1 MNPWGQPQ
9 QPYNPA
15 MAAYYQQQQQA
26 AYGAYPQ
33 QQYQAQPQ
41 YQPVPGYPPQPQ
53 YPYAQ
58 PGYAYPPQQTYG
70 AAPAY
75 YPQPVVPAAPVAA
88 PPAPPAPAPAPVA
101 VELPEGAKAPMN
113 VFVGKLPLDV
123 HESCVEAL
131 LKQCGGVLKW
141 KRSVG
146 DNNVPKAFGFCTFSD
161 AQGAL
166 AAVELLNEFDL
177 KGQKIQVKT
186 GQKEQAI
193 LDDLITKRRALTS
206 AATQTYSSPPGGVQR
221 TPADEE
227 KLSRLR
233 TFVSTIDTTKP
244 VPAAALASLMP
255 NAPAPGSKEQ
265 MIAEEMEKFREK
277 QAQRDKELED
287 ERRRKLQAKV
297 QEAQALEKTIS
308 ASLDS
313 AKKRTLGMKGGP
325 EKRPK
330 LETPAATALAPNAP
344 KLGFSLGGAP
354 APPRGFK
361 PGLATSAFGAEEAS
375 KPRVLQKLDDDESA
389 APAPSLSDNQS
400 SARAATDE
408 DAKKRDRAIAEAIP
422 TDADQLFKATVDWAA
437 VERAGV
443 VQAKLRPWVAKKIAE
458 YLGEE
463 EPTLINYICSCL
475 GRRAKPEEIRDEL
488 ALVLDEDAQT
498 MVVKLWRVL
507 LFHAAKAAQR
517 PSA

>member
-26 AYGAYPQ
+26 AAYGYQ
-33 QQYQAQPQ
+33 QQQPYQQPQ

-146 DNNVPKAFGFCTFSD
+146 ENNIPKAFGFCTFSD

-221 TPADEE
+221 SPADEE

-233 TFVSTIDTTKP
+233 TFVSSIDTTKP

-297 QEAQALEKTIS
+297 QEAQNLEKTIA

-330 LETPAATALAPNAP
+330 LETPAAVSVRLHRMSHYTPHRR
-344 KLGFSLGGAP
+344 
-354 APPRGFK
+354 PRWRR
-361 PGLATSAFGAEEAS
+361 T
-375 KPRVLQKLDDDESA
+375 RR
-389 APAPSLSDNQS
+389 S
-400 SARAATDE
+400 SASRSVRHRRRRAASS
-408 DAKKRDRAIAEAIP
+408 RDWP
-422 TDADQLFKATVDWAA
+422 Q
-437 VERAGV
+437 
-443 VQAKLRPWVAKKIAE
+443 Q
-458 YLGEE
+458 
-463 EPTLINYICSCL
+463 
-475 GRRAKPEEIRDEL
+475 
-488 ALVLDEDAQT
+488 
-498 MVVKLWRVL
+498 
-507 LFHAAKAAQR
+507 
-517 PSA
+517 PSAPRRRRSRASCRSSTTTSPRPQRLYLVMITHPRARPQTTTPKNATARSPRPFPPTPTSSSRRLSTGPRCVCSIFIPITLVI

>member
-1 MNPWGQPQ
+1 
-9 QPYNPA
+9 
-15 MAAYYQQQQQA
+15 
-26 AYGAYPQ
+26 
-33 QQYQAQPQ
+33 
-41 YQPVPGYPPQPQ
+41 
-53 YPYAQ
+53 
-58 PGYAYPPQQTYG
+58 
-70 AAPAY
+70 
-75 YPQPVVPAAPVAA
+75 
-88 PPAPPAPAPAPVA
+88 
-101 VELPEGAKAPMN
+101 MN

-206 AATQTYSSPPGGVQR
+206 ASAQTYSAPPGGVQR

-330 LETPAATALAPNAP
+330 LETPAAVRT
-344 KLGFSLGGAP
+344 
-354 APPRGFK
+354 
-361 PGLATSAFGAEEAS
+361 
-375 KPRVLQKLDDDESA
+375 RVL
-389 APAPSLSDNQS
+389 S
-400 SARAATDE
+400 SRRGDGVEGARRAATSPW
-408 DAKKRDRAIAEAIP
+408 ARVRP
-422 TDADQLFKATVDWAA
+422 TT
-437 VERAGV
+437 G
-443 VQAKLRPWVAKKIAE
+443 
-458 YLGEE
+458 
-463 EPTLINYICSCL
+463 
-475 GRRAKPEEIRDEL
+475 
-488 ALVLDEDAQT
+488 
-498 MVVKLWRVL
+498 RVL
-507 LFHAAKAAQR
+507 LPHLHAIAATAWIAIASLTLTPRRRPRSRRTRPSSASRSAARRRRRGASSPGWRPR
-517 PSA
+517 PSAPRRHLSRACSRNSTTTSPRRQRPLYLIINHPRARPQTTTPKKGTAPSPRPSRPTPTSSSRPPWIGPPYFYQRPIFYQAYHVM

>member
-206 AATQTYSSPPGGVQR
+206 ASTQTYTAPPGGVQR

-233 TFVSTIDTTKP
+233 TFVSSIDTTKP

-265 MIAEEMEKFREK
+265 MIAEEMEKSVN
-277 QAQRDKELED
+277 ELH
-287 ERRRKLQAKV
+287 
-297 QEAQALEKTIS
+297 
-308 ASLDS
+308 
-313 AKKRTLGMKGGP
+313 
-325 EKRPK
+325 
-330 LETPAATALAPNAP
+330 
-344 KLGFSLGGAP
+344 
-354 APPRGFK
+354 
-361 PGLATSAFGAEEAS
+361 
-375 KPRVLQKLDDDESA
+375 
-389 APAPSLSDNQS
+389 
-400 SARAATDE
+400 
-408 DAKKRDRAIAEAIP
+408 
-422 TDADQLFKATVDWAA
+422 
-437 VERAGV
+437 
-443 VQAKLRPWVAKKIAE
+443 
-458 YLGEE
+458 
-463 EPTLINYICSCL
+463 
-475 GRRAKPEEIRDEL
+475 GRIQNPC
-488 ALVLDEDAQT
+488 
-498 MVVKLWRVL
+498 
-507 LFHAAKAAQR
+507 
-517 PSA
+517 P

>member
-227 KLSRLR
+227 KLNRLR

-313 AKKRTLGMKGGP
+313 AKKRTLGMKGGV

-330 LETPAATALAPNAP
+330 LETPAAVSVLRHRVSHATSPSQTALAPNAP

-354 APPRGFK
+354 PPPRGFK

-400 SARAATDE
+400 SARAATDD

-437 VERAGV
+437 VLLPVSCIFIKLIMLCRWSARA
-443 VQAKLRPWVAKKIAE
+443 
-458 YLGEE
+458 
-463 EPTLINYICSCL
+463 SS
-475 GRRAKPEEIRDEL
+475 
-488 ALVLDEDAQT
+488 
-498 MVVKLWRVL
+498 
-507 LFHAAKAAQR
+507 R
-517 PSA
+517 PSYDRGSPKKSPSIWGKKNRH